1 MSTLPVP
8 RRSSQATRTE
18 SITLALGLGGAAV
31 GLVVGLVS
39 LRGTVPLSG
48 EHSIG
53 QVAALSCLGTSAVV
67 AAVALSVLTPRI
79 HPWIRQLSRWRRAL
93 SIVGPALVYAVLAL
107 LLTGALY
114 AVLQQA
120 FRGVALDRFA
130 STFWVAVT
138 TGIWAYVIAASASR
152 LDGRSLATLLMV
164 FLTAGVLSAALV
176 APDPYWWEQFFS
188 ELGAGQDRAGFT
200 FNLTLLLTGL
210 AFVTVG
216 DFIAHDLGR
225 WADAAGEPRWKVQL
239 VRGALVA
246 LGVCLALVALV
257 SLNINAFWHNLIAEM
272 LVVLFALTLIVVPV
286 VLRRLPGG
294 LLVITAIA
302 FAILVML
309 IVLFEGIGYLNMTAF
324 ELGAAVTVYI
334 WLLLFIRA
342 VSAAGEGAGEP
353 EPAGAMGTAGRGGG
367 ARATMPS

>member
-1 MSTLPVP
+1 MPTLPGP

-31 GLVVGLVS
+31 GLVVGLIS
-39 LRGTVPLSG
+39 LRGTAPLAG
-48 EHSIG
+48 EGSIG
-53 QVAALSCLGTSAVV
+53 QVAALSCLVTSAVV
-67 AAVALSVLTPRI
+67 AAVALSVLTPRA
-79 HPWIRQLSRWRRAL
+79 HPWIRRLSRWRRAL
-93 SIVGPALVYAVLAL
+93 SIAGPALVYAVLAL
-107 LLTGALY
+107 LLTGAMY
-114 AVLQQA
+114 EVLQQA

-164 FLTAGVLSAALV
+164 FLTAGVLSAALA

-188 ELGAGQDRAGFT
+188 ELGAGEDRAGFT

-225 WADAAGEPRWKVQL
+225 WADSAGEPRWKVQL

-257 SLNINAFWHNLIAEM
+257 SLNVNAFWHNLIAEM
-272 LVVLFALTLIVVPV
+272 LVVLFGLTLVVVPV
-286 VLRRLPGG
+286 LLRRLPGG

-353 EPAGAMGTAGRGGG
+353 AAGTAGRGGG